1 VRAALL
7 ALLLAA
13 CGARAESGPY
23 VKSVIPYGNA
33 LLVERCTLIV
43 GENGLREGS
52 CSKKVVPLTPVA
64 PTGSPPAT
72 GAPRAQR

>member
-7 ALLLAA
+7 TLLVA
-13 CGARAESGPY
+13 CSGPGESGPY
-23 VKSVIPYGNA
+23 VKSVIPYAGG

-52 CSKKVVPLTPVA
+52 CSKKVVPLPA
-64 PTGSPPAT
+64 PPPPP
-72 GAPRAQR
+72 PRP

>member
-1 VRAALL
+1 LRAALL
-7 ALLLAA
+7 ALLVAG

-23 VKSVIPYGNA
+23 VKSVIPYGGSS

-52 CSKKVVPLTPVA
+52 CTKKIVPL
-64 PTGSPPAT
+64 PPA
-72 GAPRAQR
+72 AHP